1 MEKIDNWFTSFR
13 IRKLVAFKK
22 LRKEL
27 ETLDNEAFDFLYVRS
42 KTSLTKKLIFRWVPL
57 FFTILFFVLTLF
69 LVFYGNV
76 VAVRNELHSVL
87 SKENMELFQTV
98 VNVGV
103 GSLLMVS
110 AFWLVIFCSIVRGD
124 IKKLETKIV
133 LMELM
138 HKK

>member
-13 IRKLVAFKK
+13 TRKLVTFKK

-27 ETLDNEAFDFLYVRS
+27 EALDTEAFDFLYVRS
-42 KTSLTKKLIFRWVPL
+42 KTTLTKKLILRWVPL
-57 FFTILFFVLTLF
+57 FFTLLFFVLTLF

-76 VAVRNELHSVL
+76 IAVKNELHSVL
-87 SKENMELFQTV
+87 SKENLELFQTV

-110 AFWLVIFCSIVRGD
+110 AFWFVLFCSIVRD
-124 IKKLETKIV
+124 IKKLETKII

-138 HKK
+138 YKK

>member
-27 ETLDNEAFDFLYVRS
+27 EILDNEAFDFLYVRS
-42 KTSLTKKLIFRWVPL
+42 KTSLTKKLILRWVLL
-57 FFTILFFVLTLF
+57 FFTLLFFVLTLF

-98 VNVGV
+98 VNMGV

-110 AFWLVIFCSIVRGD
+110 AF
-124 IKKLETKIV
+124 
-133 LMELM
+133 
-138 HKK
+138 